1 MDAVRRHLDGPSDGV
16 SPERQKLERK
26 ANNYR
31 IVLTVRAPDLG
42 RGGPRFESR
51 RGLFCAR
58 QPQAQRTRPS
68 EPPSPAAPRG
78 DGASRGLRQ
87 HVHPAASGRT
97 SLSGRPR
104 SPTRPEGRA
113 SPGRSP
119 REPAHPDASDGAL
132 PDRRAP
138 RATGARGEG
147 GPTGAAG
154 MDGDRIQAGE
164 GGGPIEGTGGPRDG
178 RPTEAPHPERSE
190 RGPAKGGRLGGRA
203 WRMDRQLA
211 GGGDGPRALGGHQ
224 RKEAPGQGTREG
236 GAAPSAPRGPSR
248 SQTSHVPEGPHR
260 RAGRGHLNAP
270 NGRRAHRSHRQGTE
284 GRPKG
289 APRDAATARQRR
301 APSSRVPVTAH

>member
-26 ANNYR
+26 SNNYR
-31 IVLTVRAPDLG
+31 FVLTVRAPEWKGEDPGSNPEEVSFARGSPKPRGRVHPSPPLPQPLG
-42 RGGPRFESR
+42 GMGPRGPSDDPSSR
-51 RGLFCAR
+51 RRRA
-58 QPQAQRTRPS
+58 
-68 EPPSPAAPRG
+68 EPPSAEGPA
-78 DGASRGLRQ
+78 
-87 HVHPAASGRT
+87 
-97 SLSGRPR
+97 RP
-104 SPTRPEGRA
+104 PRPEGRA

-138 RATGARGEG
+138 RAPGRRGEG
-147 GPTGAAG
+147 GPPGAAG

-164 GGGPIEGTGGPRDG
+164 GGRPIEGTGGPRDG

-190 RGPAKGGRLGGRA
+190 RGPAKGGRPGGRA

-236 GAAPSAPRGPSR
+236 GAAPSVPRGPSR
-248 SQTSHVPEGPHR
+248 SETSHVPEGPHR

-270 NGRRAHRSHRQGTE
+270 NGRRAHRSHSQGTE

-289 APRDAATARQRR
+289 EPRDAATARQRR
-301 APSSRVPVTAH
+301 APSSRVPVTAR